1 MNIGKTLGV
10 HRVEPV
16 TNPVPDK
23 RKPVEPSKEQKP
35 VPTPAGSKPTTAA

>member
-23 RKPVEPSKEQKP
+23 RKAAEPRKEQKP
-35 VPTPAGSKPTTAA
+35 ALAPAGSKPPPAA